1 MSGPQPAL
9 SRRRFT
15 AGTGVLIAS
24 FLLPRNVPGQTVEAA
39 APISF
44 AKNPRLSGWI
54 RLNEDGIFTI
64 FTIFTGK
71 AELGQGIYTALAQI
85 AAEEL
90 DVALSAIRVIGPD
103 TTQGPDEGYTYGS
116 QSIEQSGTAI
126 RSVAAHSR
134 AVLLDV
140 ASRQFGVPVDTL
152 TVADGVVSTASGRRV
167 RYAEL
172 VAGFRESSVVNA
184 KPTKPKPFAGHRV
197 VGKPAPRIDLRAK
210 SVAEPSFLQDIRLPG
225 MLFARVVRPAAIG
238 ARLIALDTERVR
250 GMPGVVAVVRDG
262 DFLGVVAEREEQ
274 AINARQALI
283 AGASWS
289 AEGPRLPAGSQLKEA
304 LKGLARQDKIVSE
317 TGAGDPV
324 VVDRWVTASYS
335 RPYLSH
341 ASIGPSCA
349 VARFQDGRMTVWS
362 HTQGTFPLRGDL
374 ATVLELPPAAV
385 DVIHAQGSGCYGHN
399 GADDVALDAALLARA
414 VPDRPVK
421 LQWMRDDEFGW
432 SPMSPAMV
440 MEAKAG
446 LSKDGKIVDW
456 QYELWSNSHA
466 TRPGQP
472 GGVNLLASWHMARRQ
487 QMTPPLEI
495 PQPFGNGDRNSVPL
509 YDLPKRRIV
518 NHLLTEMPIRTSSL
532 RTLGG
537 HSNIFAIECFMDELA
552 LAAGRDPVEFRLA
565 HLKDARGRAV
575 IEAVAGKIGWAAN
588 SNGGGRRGR
597 GFAYTRYKNISTY
610 AAVAVDIEVD
620 RSSGTIKILSVV
632 CAVDVGQIINPTG
645 VIAQTEGGGVQGLSW
660 ALKEAVTFDEQKIT
674 SLDWSGYPIMTYPEV
689 PPIEVV
695 LLDRP
700 ELPSLGA
707 GEGSVGPASAALA
720 NALANATGRRLR
732 DLPLSPDRVKAS
744 FS

>member
-1 MSGPQPAL
+1 MSGSQLRL
-9 SRRRFT
+9 SRRRFA
-15 AGTGVLIAS
+15 AGTGVLVAS
-24 FLLPRNVPGQTVEAA
+24 FLIPRSAGFGQTVEAA

-54 RLNEDGIFTI
+54 RLNEDGL

-90 DVALSAIRVIGPD
+90 DVAISAIRVAGPD
-103 TTQGPDEGYTYGS
+103 TTRGPDEGYTYGS

-126 RSVAAHSR
+126 RAVAVQVR
-134 AVLLDV
+134 TLLLDI
-140 ASRQFGVPVDTL
+140 AARQLGVPTDTL
-152 TVADGVVSTASGRRV
+152 TVTNGVISAVNGLRV
-167 RYAEL
+167 RYGEL
-172 VAGFRESSVVNA
+172 AARFQESSAGHAV
-184 KPTKPKPFAGHRV
+184 KPAKPKPFTSHGV
-197 VGKPAPRIDLRAK
+197 VGRPAQRVDLRAK
-210 SVAEPSFLQDIRLPG
+210 VMAEPSFVQDVRLPG
-225 MLFARVVRPAAIG
+225 MLFGRVVRPPAIG
-238 ARLIALDTERVR
+238 ARLLAIDSEQVQA
-250 GMPGVVAVVRDG
+250 MPGVVAAVRDG

-283 AGASWS
+283 AGSRWS
-289 AEGPRLPAGSQLKEA
+289 ADGPRLPSDTQLKEA
-304 LKGLARQDKIVSE
+304 LKGFAGHDKVVSE
-317 TGAGDPV
+317 AGAGETV
-324 VVDRWVTASYS
+324 AVDRWVTASYS

-349 VARFQDGRMTVWS
+349 VAQFRNGRMTVWS

-374 ATVLELPPAAV
+374 ATVLELPPTAV
-385 DVIHAQGSGCYGHN
+385 DVIHVQGSGCYGHN

-414 VPDRPVK
+414 VPGRPVK

-432 SPMSPAMV
+432 SPVSPAMV

-472 GGVNLLASWHMARRQ
+472 GGINLLASWHTARRQ

-509 YDLPKRRIV
+509 YDLPKRKIV

-537 HSNIFAIECFMDELA
+537 HSNIYAIECFMDELA
-552 LAAGRDPVEFRLA
+552 LACGRDPVEFRLA
-565 HLKDARGRAV
+565 HLKDVRGRAV
-575 IEAVAGKIGWAAN
+575 IEAVAGKIGWVTN
-588 SNGGGRRGR
+588 SKGDGRRGR

-620 RSSGTIKILSVV
+620 RSSGAIKILNVV
-632 CAVDVGQIINPTG
+632 CAVDVGQIINPEG
-645 VIAQTEGGGVQGLSW
+645 VVAQTEGGIVQGLSW
-660 ALKEAVTFDEQKIT
+660 ALKEAVSFDERKIT
-674 SLDWSGYPIMTYPEV
+674 SLDWSRYPIMTYAEV
-689 PPIEVV
+689 PPIDVI

-720 NALANATGRRLR
+720 NALAHATGRRLR
-732 DLPLSPDRVKAS
+732 DLPLLPERVKAS
-744 FS
+744 LS